1 MCSVEA
7 LNEESLLSK
16 MSPSPM
22 LGILIAARSPLG
34 GVPGCSTAA
43 ARIMAIRTGF
53 RFSIM
58 LKCRD
63 WGAEGSKVCGSQQKK
78 DSTAFVL
85 TIHPHAEGRFYGEVM
100 A

>member
-22 LGILIAARSPLG
+22 LGILNAARSPLG
-34 GVPGCSTAA
+34 GVPGRA